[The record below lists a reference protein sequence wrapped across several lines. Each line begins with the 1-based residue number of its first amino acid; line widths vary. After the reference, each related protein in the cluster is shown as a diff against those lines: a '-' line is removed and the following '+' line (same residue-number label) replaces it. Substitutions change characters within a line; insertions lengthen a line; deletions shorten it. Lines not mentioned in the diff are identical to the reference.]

1 MDASADRQQTAFPEF
16 RFTGTWRSYQARV
29 LQELEDHLY
38 DARLNIVAAP
48 GAGKTVLGL
57 EVLRRL
63 GRPTLVLSPTR
74 AIRDQW
80 LQRLEELFQPE
91 SGPWP
96 PGLGSDLS
104 TPGWLTSTTYQAL
117 HAALRG
123 LLEPGDEEDE
133 SEDSGDAEN
142 GEEEED
148 DAPPAAATAAAAAG
162 EALLAAL
169 EAAGIETLVL
179 DEAHHLRRAWWESL
193 QEVIGHLRARKKDFH
208 VVSLTATPPYDV
220 EQEEWNRYEEVC
232 GPIDAEI
239 SIPELVKQGDLCP
252 HQDFLHFNVARGAA
266 FRSLEAFA
274 REAGALAAAWAQD
287 RQVIDWTE
295 SHPWIIAPQG
305 HEAQILAKPAV
316 FCSLL
321 AVLKAN
327 RRLLPPEGPAIL
339 CLTEKAVPDP
349 SARLLEALFQ
359 EILSGEA
366 PFDAPAIAQG
376 LRRDLQSIGALWRG
390 RVRLRKQQDLVRAL
404 AGTAGKLDSIEDIAR
419 AEFAALGERLRL
431 VVLTDFVRASA
442 LSRPADSSSDSLGA
456 GPVLRR
462 LGQAGLAPD
471 LRPALMTGSWVV
483 VPDEV
488 IPALQAEAAR
498 LGFAEGEITLR
509 PMRHIP
515 GWSRVVV
522 SAGKASRCLRVI
534 THLFEDGHLRCLVG
548 TAALLGEGWDAP
560 SINSLV
566 LATSVKSFMLSNQMR
581 GRAIRVSRN
590 DPDKVSAIWHL
601 ATILPPF
608 SDLSAG
614 ESSLWDLLSLQ
625 GQDAA
630 ARGRL
635 DLNPFALGFDALAVF
650 RRFKTFAGVSHFS
663 PPVIESGIQ
672 RLGIETLKWD
682 EQAARD
688 WNSTMT
694 ARAADR
700 GFVARAWAEVF
711 FDKSAVERPAAG
723 AVLPQPTG
731 HQGLVQFGTTWILAG
746 LIGAA
751 LQVLVFTADF
761 LRYGLQTW
769 ITIVGVGLLLVAAY
783 HSGAILRTVR
793 AGSPIRYLREIGR
806 CVLDG
811 LSLADALD
819 KPRNALDVHV
829 EEGLDPGTRYCR
841 LAGGGHH
848 DEVAFA
854 DAMVTVFEPI
864 ANPRY
869 LLIRHHRRGW
879 LKQMDYHAVPDA
891 IAADKTALETFRR
904 AWEKRIG
911 PCELVNTRTREGRL
925 ILLRARTHA
934 YSAGYPRKAERR
946 LRWE

>member
-1 MDASADRQQTAFPEF
+1 MDAAADRPQTAFPRF

-29 LQELEDHLY
+29 LHELEDHLN

-80 LQRLEELFQPE
+80 LQRLEELFEPE
-91 SGPWP
+91 NGPWP
-96 PGLGSDLS
+96 SGLGSDLS

-123 LLEPGDEEDE
+123 LLEPGDEEDDE
-133 SEDSGDAEN
+133 
-142 GEEEED
+142 GEEVGEQED
-148 DAPPAAATAAAAAG
+148 NAAAATSGAAAG

-193 QEVIGHLRARKKDFH
+193 QEVIGYLRARRKDFH

-266 FRSLEAFA
+266 FESLEAFA
-274 REAGALAAAWAQD
+274 REAASVAGIWAQD
-287 RQVIDWTE
+287 PEVIGWIE
-295 SHPWIIAPQG
+295 SHPWIADPQG
-305 HEAQILAKPAV
+305 HEARILARPAA
-316 FCSLL
+316 FCGLL
-321 AVLKAN
+321 SVLKAN
-327 RRLLPPEGPAIL
+327 RRPLPPAGPSVL
-339 CLTEKAVPDP
+339 CLNDEAVPAP
-349 SARLLEALFQ
+349 SPRLFEELFQ
-359 EILSGEA
+359 EILGGEA
-366 PFDAPAIAQG
+366 PFDSPDIAQR
-376 LRRDLQSIGALWRG
+376 LKRDLQSIGALWRG

-404 AGTAGKLDSIEDIAR
+404 AGTAGKLDSIEAIAR
-419 AEFAALGERLRL
+419 AEFAALGEGLRL
-431 VVLTDFVRASA
+431 VVLTDYVRAAA
-442 LSRPADSSSDSLGA
+442 LSRPADRSSDSLGA
-456 GPVLRR
+456 GPILRR
-462 LGQAGLAPD
+462 LGQAGLAPE

-483 VPDEV
+483 IPDEV
-488 IPALQAEAAR
+488 TPALHAEAAR
-498 LGFAEGEITLR
+498 LGFAEGEITLK

-515 GWSRVVV
+515 GWSRVLVT
-522 SAGKASRCLRVI
+522 SGKASRCLRVI
-534 THLFEDGHLRCLVG
+534 THLFEDGHLRCLIG

-581 GRAIRVSRN
+581 GRAIRISKR

-625 GQDAA
+625 SQDPA

-672 RLGIETLKWD
+672 RLGIETRKWD
-682 EQAARD
+682 EEAARD
-688 WNSTMT
+688 WNRTMT

-723 AVLPQPTG
+723 AVLPQPPG
-731 HQGLVQFGTTWILAG
+731 HQGLTRFGATWILAG

-751 LQVLVFTADF
+751 LQVLVFTAEF
-761 LRYGLQTW
+761 LRHGLDTW
-769 ITIVGVGLLLVAAY
+769 LMIVGAGFLLVAAY
-783 HSGAILRTVR
+783 HSGAILRTIR

-811 LSLADALD
+811 LSRADALD

-829 EEGLDPGTRYCR
+829 EESLDPGTRYCR

-869 LLIRHHRRGW
+869 LLIRYHRRGW

-891 IAADKTALETFRR
+891 IAADKAALEAFRR

-911 PCELVNTRTREGRL
+911 RCELVNTRSREGRL
-925 ILLRARTHA
+925 ILLRARTQA
-934 YSAGYPRKAERR
+934 YSAGYLRKAERR